1 MLNSMQG
8 KFCLITGANSG
19 IGKATA
25 IGLAKLNAHI
35 VMLCRDKTRGE
46 EAKSEIITE
55 SGNESID
62 LLLADLASQQSI
74 RQFVAELQMK
84 YDKLHILINN
94 AGVNP
99 SKRYETVDGLEKTF
113 AINTLA
119 PFLLTNL
126 LLPTIKNSIPA
137 RIINVASAVQSKS
150 INFENL
156 QFNKHFR
163 SWKTYSQ
170 SKTAL
175 IIITYEFAR
184 RLNGSGVTV
193 NCLHPGGV
201 KTNIIQDYKGIIKFF
216 TKIIFSFAKNPEEG
230 AKTSIYL
237 ASSPKVEKVSG
248 KYFIDKKE
256 AKSKD
261 VTYNKS
267 IAERLWNICA
277 ELTNFAT

>member
-1 MLNSMQG
+1 MQG